1 MKKLLLVLGIM
12 VVMAVQVMASNGI
25 KIVDMNYVTERLNTE
40 NVVIIDVR
48 SEEVYNGKTPGRGI
62 KGGHISGAINVPLDT
77 FMDIEDDSA
86 KLELL
91 RSKGV
96 DMKTK
101 IITYCNTGRK
111 SQVLAEELVRL
122 GYSDVNNYK
131 GSMKEWGGVSTN
143 IVVVK

>member
-12 VVMAVQVMASNGI
+12 VVMTVQAMASN
-25 KIVDMNYVTERLNTE
+25 KAKVVDMNYVTEKLSSNTA
-40 NVVIIDVR
+40 IIDVR

-62 KGGHISGAINVPLDT
+62 KGGHILSAINVPLDI
-77 FMDIEDDSA
+77 FMAIEEDSV

-91 RSKGV
+91 KSKGITS
-96 DMKTK
+96 KTE

-122 GYSDVNNYK
+122 GYTDINNYK
-131 GSMKEWGGVSTN
+131 GSMKEWGSVPAN

>member
-12 VVMAVQVMASNGI
+12 VVMTVQAMASN
-25 KIVDMNYVTERLNTE
+25 KVKVVDMNYVTEKLSSNTA
-40 NVVIIDVR
+40 IIDVR

-62 KGGHISGAINVPLDT
+62 KGGHILSAINVPLDI
-77 FMDIEDDSA
+77 FMAIEEDSV

-91 RSKGV
+91 KSKGITS
-96 DMKTK
+96 KTE

-122 GYSDVNNYK
+122 GYTDINNYK
-131 GSMKEWGGVSTN
+131 GSMKEWGSVPAN

>member
-1 MKKLLLVLGIM
+1 MKKLLLVLGVM
-12 VVMAVQVMASNGI
+12 VVMAVQVMASNKV
-25 KIVDMNYVTERLNTE
+25 KIVDMNYVTEKLSSDA
-40 NVVIIDVR
+40 VIIDVR

-62 KGGHISGAINVPLDT
+62 KGGHISGAINVPLDI
-77 FMDIEDDSA
+77 FMDIEDDSV
-86 KLELL
+86 KLEFLK
-91 RSKGV
+91 SKGV
-96 DMKTK
+96 NSKTK

-111 SQVLAEELVRL
+111 SQVLAEELVKL

>member
-1 MKKLLLVLGIM
+1 MKKILLVLGIM
-12 VVMAVQVMASNGI
+12 VIMTVQAMASKGV
-25 KIVDMNYVTERLNTE
+25 KIVDMNYVTKKLNSSA
-40 NVVIIDVR
+40 VIVDVR
-48 SEEVYNGKTPGRGI
+48 SEEIYNGKTPGRGI
-62 KGGHISGAINVPLDT
+62 KGGHILGAINVPLDT

-91 RSKGV
+91 KSKGV

-131 GSMKEWGGVSTN
+131 GSMKEWGSVPANT
-143 IVVVK
+143 VVVK

>member
-12 VVMAVQVMASNGI
+12 VVMAVQVMASNKV

-40 NVVIIDVR
+40 DVVIIDVR

-62 KGGHISGAINVPLDT
+62 KGGHISGATNVPLDT
-77 FMDIEDDSA
+77 FMEIKDDSV
-86 KLELL
+86 KLEFLK
-91 RSKGV
+91 SKGV
-96 DMKTK
+96 NSKTK

>member
-1 MKKLLLVLGIM
+1 MKKLLLILGIGIM
-12 VVMAVQVMASNGI
+12 MAVQTMASSGV
-25 KIVDMNYVTERLNTE
+25 KTVDMNYVTKRLNS
-40 NVVIIDVR
+40 NAVIIDVR
-48 SEEVYNGKTPGRGI
+48 GEEIYNGKTPGRGI
-62 KGGHISGAINVPLDT
+62 KGGHILGAVNVPLNS
-77 FMDIEDDSA
+77 FMTVKDDSA
-86 KLELL
+86 KLDLL

-96 DMKTK
+96 DLKTE

-131 GSMKEWGGVSTN
+131 GSMKEWGGVPAN

>member
-1 MKKLLLVLGIM
+1 MKKILLVLGIM
-12 VVMAVQVMASNGI
+12 VIMTVQAMASKGV
-25 KIVDMNYVTERLNTE
+25 KIVDMNYVTEKLNSSA
-40 NVVIIDVR
+40 VIMDVR

-62 KGGHISGAINVPLDT
+62 KGGHILGAINVPLDT

-86 KLELL
+86 KLEFLK
-91 RSKGV
+91 SKGV

-131 GSMKEWGGVSTN
+131 GSMKEWGSIPANT
-143 IVVVK
+143 VVVK

>member
-1 MKKLLLVLGIM
+1 MKKILLVLGIM
-12 VVMAVQVMASNGI
+12 VIMTVQAMASKGV
-25 KIVDMNYVTERLNTE
+25 KIVDMNYVTEKLNSSA
-40 NVVIIDVR
+40 VIIDVR

-62 KGGHISGAINVPLDT
+62 KGGHILGAINVPLDT
-77 FMDIEDDSA
+77 FMDIEDDSV
-86 KLELL
+86 KLEFLK
-91 RSKGV
+91 SKGV
-96 DMKTK
+96 NSKTK

-131 GSMKEWGGVSTN
+131 GSMKEWGSIPAN

>member
-1 MKKLLLVLGIM
+1 MKKILLVLGIM
-12 VVMAVQVMASNGI
+12 VIMTVQVMASKGV
-25 KIVDMNYVTERLNTE
+25 KIVDMNYVTEKLNSSA
-40 NVVIIDVR
+40 VIMDVR

-62 KGGHISGAINVPLDT
+62 KGGHILGAINVPLDT

-86 KLELL
+86 KLEFLK
-91 RSKGV
+91 SKGV

-131 GSMKEWGGVSTN
+131 GSMKEWGSIPAN

>member
-1 MKKLLLVLGIM
+1 MKKILLVLGIM
-12 VVMAVQVMASNGI
+12 VVMAVQVMASNKV
-25 KIVDMNYVTERLNTE
+25 KIVDMNYVTEKLNSDA
-40 NVVIIDVR
+40 VIIDVR
-48 SEEVYNGKTPGRGI
+48 SEEVYKGKTPGRGI
-62 KGGHISGAINVPLDT
+62 KGGHILGAINVPLDT
-77 FMDIEDDSA
+77 FMDIEDDA
-86 KLELL
+86 VKLEFLK
-91 RSKGV
+91 SKGV
-96 DMKTK
+96 NSKTK

>member
-1 MKKLLLVLGIM
+1 MKKILLVLGIM
-12 VVMAVQVMASNGI
+12 VIMTVQAMASKGV
-25 KIVDMNYVTERLNTE
+25 KIVDMNYVTEKLNSSA
-40 NVVIIDVR
+40 VIMDVR

-62 KGGHISGAINVPLDT
+62 KGGHILGAINVPLDT
-77 FMDIEDDSA
+77 FLDIEDDSA
-86 KLELL
+86 KLEFLK
-91 RSKGV
+91 SKGV

-131 GSMKEWGGVSTN
+131 GSMKEWGSVPANHSCS
-143 IVVVK
+143 